1 MTYGWWLAGFLLIVS
16 GCAHWELPPVMERSN
31 PFMESDWLAELHL
44 VQQLPAVAQ
53 LDELR
58 VRKQAYQTGA
68 DTVSRLRLALLLG
81 LGAEEVRNEA
91 RALALLDETS
101 GSASLSESEA
111 ALADVLRKWL
121 QERQRNQGLLRAERK
136 AVAERDTRI
145 RELESQLE
153 AVTSIEQSIRQRQ
166 KPLQGV
172 EP

>member
-1 MTYGWWLAGFLLIVS
+1 
-16 GCAHWELPPVMERSN
+16 MERSN